1 MSDTSA
7 TTTASGTG
15 LRVVIGSDHRGAAA
29 GEHVQRTLDRL
40 GHDAYIVNTCEG
52 SSDYPEQAYLVG
64 EEINTGKAQRGVLIC
79 GTGIGMSIAA
89 NKIKGLRAALVHD
102 ELTAQL
108 SRSHNDANVLCLSA
122 DLLGERLI
130 EKIIETWMSADFEG
144 GRHAR
149 RVSKICAIERGEDPR
164 LINDTQTTA

>member
-1 MSDTSA
+1 MSDTA
-7 TTTASGTG
+7 QNTASSGG
-15 LRVVIGSDHRGAAA
+15 KLRVVIGTDHRGTSA
-29 GEHVQRTLDRL
+29 GDYVRRTLERL
-40 GHDAYIVNTCEG
+40 GHDSYIINACEG
-52 SSDYPEQAYLVG
+52 SCDYPEQAYLVG
-64 EEINTGKAQRGVLIC
+64 EQINSGQAQRGVLIC

-89 NKIKGLRAALVHD
+89 NKIHGLRAALVHD

-130 EKIIETWMSADFEG
+130 EKIIEAWMGAEFEG

-149 RVSKICAIERGEDPR
+149 RVNKIAAIERGEDPR
-164 LINDTQTTA
+164 LVKDAASA

>member
-1 MSDTSA
+1 MSETNA
-7 TTTASGTG
+7 NNTPAGEN

-29 GEHVQRTLDRL
+29 ADHAKRTLERL
-40 GHDAYIVNTCEG
+40 GHEGYIVNLCEG
-52 SSDYPEQAYLVG
+52 SCDYPEQAYLVG
-64 EEINTGKAQRGVLIC
+64 EEINSGKAHRGMLIC
-79 GTGIGMSIAA
+79 GTGIGMSIAG

-130 EKIIETWMSADFEG
+130 EKIIETWMTAEFEG

-149 RVSKICAIERGEDPR
+149 RVAKIAAIENGEDPR
-164 LINDTQTTA
+164 LVQDTQTA

>member
-1 MSDTSA
+1 MNIS
-7 TTTASGTG
+7 
-15 LRVVIGSDHRGAAA
+15 IGADHRGSDVTLRLAQFLRDQGHHVTRFGSTD
-29 GEHVQRTLDRL
+29 GEP
-40 GHDAYIVNTCEG
+40 C
-52 SSDYPEQAYLVG
+52 DYPEAAYQVSTEVASG
-64 EEINTGKAQRGVLIC
+64 RADRGVLIC

-130 EKIIETWMSADFEG
+130 EKIIETWMGADFEG

-149 RVSKICAIERGEDPR
+149 RVAKITAIENGQDPR
-164 LINDTQTTA
+164 SVTDVQPA

>member
-1 MSDTSA
+1 MTESSNPTP
-7 TTTASGTG
+7 
-15 LRVVIGSDHRGAAA
+15 LRVVIGADHRGMHTA
-29 GEHVQRTLDRL
+29 EFVRDTLKRL
-40 GHDAYIVNTCEG
+40 GFEAMIDGECEG
-52 SSDYPEQAYLVG
+52 SCDYPEQAYLIG
-64 EEINTGKAQRGVLIC
+64 KDINEGRADRGVLIC

-89 NKIKGLRAALVHD
+89 NKIEGLRAALVHD

-130 EKIIETWMSADFEG
+130 DKIIDVWMHAKFEG

-149 RVSKICAIERGEDPR
+149 RVNKIIAIEQGLDPR
-164 LINDTQTTA
+164 TVKEA

>member
-1 MSDTSA
+1 
-7 TTTASGTG
+7 
-15 LRVVIGSDHRGAAA
+15 
-29 GEHVQRTLDRL
+29 
-40 GHDAYIVNTCEG
+40 
-52 SSDYPEQAYLVG
+52 
-64 EEINTGKAQRGVLIC
+64 
-79 GTGIGMSIAA
+79 MSIAA

-130 EKIIETWMSADFEG
+130 EKIIETWMGADFEG

-149 RVSKICAIERGEDPR
+149 RVNKITAIENGEDPR
-164 LINDTQTTA
+164 LIKDAQPAS

>member
-1 MSDTSA
+1 MTEPVKNS
-7 TTTASGTG
+7 TTGEP
-15 LRVVIGSDHRGAAA
+15 LRVVIGSDHRGTVAA
-29 GEHVQRTLDRL
+29 EHVQRTLERL
-40 GHDAYIVNTCEG
+40 GYSAYVAGVCEG
-52 SSDYPEQAYLVG
+52 SCDYPEKAYLVG
-64 EEINTGKAQRGVLIC
+64 EEINSGNAQRGVLIC
-79 GTGIGMSIAA
+79 GTGIGMSIAG

-130 EKIIETWMSADFEG
+130 EKIIEVFMSAEFEG

-149 RVSKICAIERGEDPR
+149 RVSKIAAIENGQDPR
-164 LINDTQTTA
+164 LVSDTQSV

>member
-1 MSDTSA
+1 MTESMKYNA
-7 TTTASGTG
+7 TGEAM
-15 LRVVIGSDHRGAAA
+15 RVVIGSDHRGAHAA
-29 GEHVQRTLDRL
+29 EHVERTLGRL
-40 GHDAYIVNTCEG
+40 GHSAYIAGVCDG
-52 SSDYPEQAYLVG
+52 SCDYPEKAYLVG
-64 EEINTGKAQRGVLIC
+64 EEINSGKAQRGVLIC

-130 EKIIETWMSADFEG
+130 EKIIEVWMSAEFEG

-149 RVSKICAIERGEDPR
+149 RVSKIVAIENGQDPR
-164 LINDTQTTA
+164 LVSDTQPA